1 MSLSVSHV
9 EAGTRGVNPGGRQGP
24 PGLIRRHP
32 ARAYFVFT
40 FLVSWAAALMVS
52 LPWLHRGQPL
62 PDLAGYLMFPAM
74 LVGPSLV
81 GVLMTR
87 ATGGPDGL
95 RALRKRLGRWRLGP
109 WYAVLLIPPFL
120 VYGVLACLRQFVAP
134 AFAPNLFAAG
144 VLFGVPA
151 GFLEE
156 IGWMGFA
163 FDKLRERRS
172 ALAAAVALGIAWATW
187 HLPVVDFLGAAHPH
201 GAYWL
206 PFFIAFA
213 TAMTA
218 MRVLISWVYVNTGS
232 VLGAQLLHVASTGAL
247 VVFGAAEVTPR
258 QEVAWYGLY
267 ALALWLVVAVVV
279 RAHGSA
285 LERS

>member
-1 MSLSVSHV
+1 MSLSGSPV
-9 EAGTRGVNPGGRQGP
+9 EVGTRGVNPEGRHGP
-24 PGLIRRHP
+24 SGLIRRHP
-32 ARAYFVFT
+32 ARAFFAFT
-40 FLVSWAAALMVS
+40 FLVSWTAALMVS
-52 LPWLHRGQPL
+52 WPWLHRGQPL

-74 LVGPSLV
+74 LVGPSLM
-81 GVLMTR
+81 GALMTR
-87 ATGGPDGL
+87 TVDGAAGMRVL
-95 RALRKRLGRWRLGP
+95 RRRLGHWRLGP
-109 WYAVLLIPPFL
+109 WYAVLLLPPLL
-120 VYGVLACLRQFVAP
+120 VYGILACLRQFVAP
-134 AFAPNLFAAG
+134 AFAPNLFVAG

-172 ALAAAVALGIAWATW
+172 ALAAAVVLGIAWATW

-206 PFFIAFA
+206 PFFVAFA
-213 TAMTA
+213 AAMTA
-218 MRVLISWVYVNTGS
+218 MRVLIAWVYVNTDS
-232 VLGAQLLHVASTGAL
+232 VLGAQLLHVTSTGAL
-247 VVFGAAEVTPR
+247 VVFGATQVVPR

-279 RAHGSA
+279 RTHGSA